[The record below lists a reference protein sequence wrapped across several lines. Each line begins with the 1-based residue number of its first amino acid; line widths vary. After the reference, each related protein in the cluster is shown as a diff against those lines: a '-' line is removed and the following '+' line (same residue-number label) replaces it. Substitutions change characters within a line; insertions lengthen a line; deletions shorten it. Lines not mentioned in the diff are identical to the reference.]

1 MLKGNRKKDNKSKKD
16 ASKAVKKAKNQLKKA
31 QKQKKNAHRFAEMLP
46 EVMDPED
53 LAGSGEGPGGDANR
67 NLAALFSGLDNDN
80 LHQLKL
86 DLAKADPENA
96 ERIKHL
102 IAKKVLIIPYVSKD
116 HSALYLGE
124 KASR

>member
-1 MLKGNRKKDNKSKKD
+1 MRILGKKVSILHKGNRKNNNKAKKD

-53 LAGSGEGPGGDANR
+53 LAGDGPGGPGGDANR

-96 ERIKHL
+96 DRIKHL
-102 IAKKVLIIPYVSKD
+102 IAKKV
-116 HSALYLGE
+116 
-124 KASR
+124 

>member
-1 MLKGNRKKDNKSKKD
+1 MPIKL
-16 ASKAVKKAKNQLKKA
+16 KKAKNQLKKA

-46 EVMDPED
+46 EVMDPEE
-53 LAGSGEGPGGDANR
+53 LAGSGDGPGGPGGDANR

-102 IAKKVLIIPYVSKD
+102 IAKKV
-116 HSALYLGE
+116 
-124 KASR
+124 

>member
-1 MLKGNRKKDNKSKKD
+1 
-16 ASKAVKKAKNQLKKA
+16 
-31 QKQKKNAHRFAEMLP
+31 MLP

-53 LAGSGEGPGGDANR
+53 LAGSGDGPGGPGGDANR

-96 ERIKHL
+96 DRIKHL
-102 IAKKVLIIPYVSKD
+102 IAKKVCIIPHYVPFVFKNGARKTAHFRCINLIFRRKSVKINRNK
-116 HSALYLGE
+116 SEMEPGN
-124 KASR
+124 KR

>member
-1 MLKGNRKKDNKSKKD
+1 
-16 ASKAVKKAKNQLKKA
+16 
-31 QKQKKNAHRFAEMLP
+31 MLP

-53 LAGSGEGPGGDANR
+53 LAGSGNGPGGPGGDANR

-96 ERIKHL
+96 DRIKHL
-102 IAKKVLIIPYVSKD
+102 IAKKVCIIRYDSYHITHHLSLEMIENGARKTAHFRCINLIFRRKSDKINRNKSEMEPGNK
-116 HSALYLGE
+116 
-124 KASR
+124 R

>member
-1 MLKGNRKKDNKSKKD
+1 
-16 ASKAVKKAKNQLKKA
+16 
-31 QKQKKNAHRFAEMLP
+31 MLP

-53 LAGSGEGPGGDANR
+53 LAVSGDGPGGPGGDANR

-96 ERIKHL
+96 DRIKHL
-102 IAKKVLIIPYVSKD
+102 IAKKVSYHITHHLSSKMDLERPPTFVVST
-116 HSALYLGE
+116 LYLGE